1 MRPSRKSVFLVFLCG
16 VWSLAAF
23 AREYSG
29 TRGIAH
35 SGALRGAASL
45 NEGIYHNPATF
56 AFSQK
61 YAIEMASGVSPSSDR
76 EPYTGWL
83 FGGSVVDAHSP
94 LIAGGLGYYTE
105 TRKVRHGEQNK
116 NVFHVALSK
125 ILSDYFSAGVTGKY
139 SGVSQPS
146 GERHTFEIDVG
157 TYVVLSP
164 KVQAGI
170 VGHNLLAQDEAPERT
185 FAMGARIQIADFFHV
200 NTDILKRIDG
210 PGFRNVS
217 LLTSFEVIKEN
228 GLNFQ
233 GGLALSDRSDK
244 NLYSLGTG
252 WSEHKLAVSYA
263 FQNSMNGRFG
273 QIHALSLRV
282 FF

>member
-1 MRPSRKSVFLVFLCG
+1 
-16 VWSLAAF
+16 
-23 AREYSG
+23 
-29 TRGIAH
+29 
-35 SGALRGAASL
+35 
-45 NEGIYHNPATF
+45 
-56 AFSQK
+56 
-61 YAIEMASGVSPSSDR
+61 
-76 EPYTGWL
+76 
-83 FGGSVVDAHSP
+83 
-94 LIAGGLGYYTE
+94 
-105 TRKVRHGEQNK
+105 
-116 NVFHVALSK
+116 
-125 ILSDYFSAGVTGKY
+125 
-139 SGVSQPS
+139 
-146 GERHTFEIDVG
+146 
-157 TYVVLSP
+157 
-164 KVQAGI
+164 
-170 VGHNLLAQDEAPERT
+170 
-185 FAMGARIQIADFFHV
+185 MGARIQIADFFHV
-200 NTDILKRIDG
+200 NADILKRIDG